1 MVLCFLLFFFLRSLK
16 AKYRCLIIRKIIRAV
31 DKGKQLARTSIL
43 EAMIMLKKGWGEV
56 TEQTIRNCFR
66 KSGISLEA
74 QKGTMDHDDPFKG
87 MVDDGEDESAVDELE
102 FDLNQLREARPDLAP
117 ENLDADGLVD
127 FDREV
132 ATNESRPLSVGEI
145 LTNTFHYL
153 LKPLKMAAVTRMRFP
168 TNPNHHHHEMKLTR
182 QLKS

>member
-43 EAMIMLKKGWGEV
+43 EAMMMLKKGWGEV

-102 FDLNQLREARPDLAP
+102 FDLNQLREARPDLTP
-117 ENLDADGLVD
+117 EKLDADGFVN

-132 ATNESRPLSVGEI
+132 ATNESRPLSVEEI
-145 LTNTFHYL
+145 GIEYIPQPVETVADGSSDKNEVPYE
-153 LKPLKMAAVTRMRFP
+153 PISPPSRNEVDEAI
-168 TNPNHHHHEMKLTR
+168 
-182 QLKS
+182 